1 MLTRVIKKVLQIFR
15 VCFDFIGCFSICLTM
30 EVKCILN
37 LFVISD
43 ESITVLFS
51 SLNAVD
57 TVSPIRYFYGFP
69 DPLPCFERIQ
79 LIFKEMFAKV
89 VPLDFS
95 GKFW

>member
-1 MLTRVIKKVLQIFR
+1 MYIK
-15 VCFDFIGCFSICLTM
+15 FICYLRWVDDSM
-30 EVKCILN
+30 
-37 LFVISD
+37 
-43 ESITVLFS
+43 FS

-79 LIFKEMFAKV
+79 LIFMEMFAKV
-89 VPLDFS
+89 VAPDFS